1 MSHSRSFRN
10 IDIDKISY
18 SKLDD
23 YTQITYL
30 NKKLQFWTPVMFCPF
45 GIEKSYNNYVLKLS
59 FVNKVDGE
67 KVLQNDF
74 LNFVK
79 SIEEKNMEY
88 LDVDNTVYNTQIF
101 KKEGYDPML
110 IIKIPF
116 NNDRF
121 QAEFK
126 DRNEDAIVSG
136 DVKKSQN
143 LQVLIEIDNLWLFN
157 DKYTC
162 KFKAK
167 IVKLA

>member
-101 KKEGYDPML
+101 KKDGYDPML
-110 IIKIPF
+110 IIKIHF